1 MSMEECMY
9 RHTLWLR
16 IGLFVLTLQMAGI
29 GLWAL
34 LAPQSFYDSF
44 PGVGHAWV
52 ALLPPYNEH
61 LVRDVGSLYLGFSI
75 LLGWALVVLERRL
88 VQAVLVAVLVSAVPH
103 FLFHLEHLD
112 QFPLEDKIAQTAV
125 LGLFL
130 VLPFLLLI
138 LTRQRGR
145 QVEGKQTS
153 LQPREHEEGVS

>member
-9 RHTLWLR
+9 RHTQWLR
-16 IGLFVLTLQMAGI
+16 IGLLVLTLQMAGI

-44 PGVGHAWV
+44 PGGGHAWV

-138 LTRQRGR
+138 LTSQSEPLARGLPQRLHTIATAR
-145 QVEGKQTS
+145 
-153 LQPREHEEGVS
+153 

>member
-1 MSMEECMY
+1 M
-9 RHTLWLR
+9 
-16 IGLFVLTLQMAGI
+16 
-29 GLWAL
+29 
-34 LAPQSFYDSF
+34 
-44 PGVGHAWV
+44 

-112 QFPLEDKIAQTAV
+112 PFPLEDKIAQTAV

-153 LQPREHEEGVS
+153 LQPGEHEGGVS